1 MAVDFYTDLETGHSY
16 PHSSDVTEMSFED
29 FLSGEQSRG
38 HNVVAGEVS
47 IPTAD
52 DDSGVRIHGGGSSGS
67 SAYRPLSAYTA
78 TANRNTPFFGF
89 PGSQPAV
96 TTTPYET
103 LPVGTSANAPRI
115 NLPAFEGLVTGPQL
129 LGGPQLE
136 DKDERLRKSPYKGQ
150 GTRTYKVPEGSRLDV
165 LQGEIR
171 EGWNAKTMTA
181 SNLAEAHD
189 AINVLGGWMTA
200 IRYVEDPMTGAVEW
214 SYMGRALHEFTEVGS
229 AGPGSEAREYVWE
242 AAAKAYPK
250 EDKTVYQSYEDIVA
264 ALDLRDAYELDAIS
278 IQNEYVALG
287 KEEEKRQ
294 AELYRD
300 ERQGSINAS
309 LEEYKAELANYYDE
323 LASRNLS
330 GADKERLEV
339 ERRSALQLAQ
349 ERGQQALDLVQ
360 TEIAGRQ
367 SSMALEHESR
377 QILQEQEYD
386 LKFQLQMIEQA
397 FAQQQGALN
406 RALEAEQLIEV
417 RRHAQ
422 TLEALEAERNVISAQ
437 VKNLEFFNMIADQPQ
452 ILFFAGASGMLQGL
466 GDIAGDGGTA
476 VQNIMNSL
484 NAMPAMNNLQEFVN
498 MSGLEQGIESMRLS
512 AQTGLTEADVP
523 AYLRGMGPMALEHRR
538 APLGAPIA
546 PGAPPLGGDAYQGLL
561 REQMGMDPAAVGT
574 TPGYIPEVRPG
585 AEERLGGYAPV
596 GSILEQMSNQV
607 SGQTTSTFRDAPTYN
622 FSGEV
627 DPRKST
633 FDWDA
638 TNWSRGIDPDKDTD
652 PEVEEK
658 EIPKGPD
665 SFTPEG
671 GWLGQVQPTE
681 KDFVLTN
688 PDFDLVPNKFLPQ
701 GVYVRRADMEGRTW
715 DEATTLSVLPML
727 WKYEIVV
734 GPKGRVG
741 MLRGQGGPWAP
752 GTEPDWVKKVQ
763 EAWKGKWQE
772 SDRA

>member
-1 MAVDFYTDLETGHSY
+1 VVKTQSDFYTDLDTGKSYVHS
-16 PHSSDVTEMSFED
+16 DED
-29 FLSGEQSRG
+29 FSLEEMLTSATGRGENLVSGQVDVPTLQHEDDPGLRYWPSGQVDTVTAAGRAAAAAAGRG
-38 HNVVAGEVS
+38 VPYGPFVYNK
-47 IPTAD
+47 TAE
-52 DDSGVRIHGGGSSGS
+52 GLR
-67 SAYRPLSAYTA
+67 
-78 TANRNTPFFGF
+78 GF
-89 PGSQPAV
+89 PGSQQTVP
-96 TTTPYET
+96 TTPYET
-103 LPVGTSANAPRI
+103 LPANFGSSA
-115 NLPAFEGLVTGPQL
+115 PALTLNKVPFEGGIQFLGSQL
-129 LGGPQLE
+129 G
-136 DKDERLRKSPYKGQ
+136 DKDEQLIKPKFPGAGKSP
-150 GTRTYKVPEGSRLDV
+150 YKVPEGSRLAI

-171 EGWNAKTMTA
+171 EDWNAKTMTA

-189 AINVLGGWMTA
+189 AIRVLGRWMTA
-200 IRYVEDPMTGAVEW
+200 VQFVQDPQSGKVEW
-214 SYMGRALHEFTEVGS
+214 MYLGKPLYEDASETEK
-229 AGPGSEAREYVWE
+229 VWE
-242 AAAKAYPK
+242 VAARQYPR
-250 EDKTVYQSYEDIVA
+250 EDGTPWKSYEDMVA
-264 ALDLRDAYELDAIS
+264 ALDIRDAYELDAVS
-278 IQNEYVALG
+278 IQNEYVDLG
-287 KEEEKRQ
+287 KKEEQRQ

-300 ERQGSINAS
+300 ERQGTINAALQEHQAA
-309 LEEYKAELANYYDE
+309 LEQYYNE

-330 GADKERLEV
+330 GADRERLEV

-349 ERGQQALDLVQ
+349 EQGQQALDRVQ

-397 FAQQQGALN
+397 FAQQQADLN
-406 RALEAEQLIEV
+406 RALQAEQLIEV

-512 AQTGLTEADVP
+512 AQTGLTGQDVP

-538 APLGAPIA
+538 APLDAPIA

-607 SGQTTSTFRDAPTYN
+607 SGQTTSTFDASGYPTYVAPDAV
-622 FSGEV
+622 EQR
-627 DPRKST
+627 PST

-638 TNWSRGIDPDKDTD
+638 ILPKDWSSGQNKNVVKEVDDTIEEGKQTAPDGNIFRGHT
-652 PEVEEK
+652 
-658 EIPKGPD
+658 
-665 SFTPEG
+665 
-671 GWLGQVQPTE
+671 QPTE
-681 KDFVLTN
+681 RDFVMPWTALTEA
-688 PDFDLVPNKFLPQ
+688 PGLPK
-701 GVYVRRADMEGRTW
+701 GVYIRKADLGVLRQGW
-715 DEATTLSVLPML
+715 DKIMPLL
-727 WKYEIVV
+727 WKYKLVQGGQGV
-734 GPKGRVG
+734 LK
-741 MLRGQGGPWAP
+741 GQGGPDW
-752 GTEPDWVKKVQ
+752 TEETAPDWVKELPSWGEWV
-763 EAWKGKWQE
+763 KG
-772 SDRA
+772 RGVPA